1 MSVHIHTRL
10 PKIWGIRRRKCRIH
24 MLPARDDRAHR
35 QQQEQKRT
43 EYIAAAEGQR
53 EKRAATLVKRHSS
66 RTDQSERGRPLTNN
80 SAEERDWD
88 SYPAFRVGSVERCVP
103 GRNCQ
108 SKLASA

>member
-35 QQQEQKRT
+35 QQQELKRT
-43 EYIAAAEGQR
+43 EHIAAPKGQR
-53 EKRAATLVKRHSS
+53 EKRRATLVKRHSS

-88 SYPAFRVGSVERCVP
+88 SYPAFRVGSVDRRVP

-108 SKLASA
+108 SKLASV